1 MMFLEKIWLIPLF
14 PALGAL
20 AQLLFGRKLP
30 DRGVSAVSVGLP
42 WLSFLW
48 AVGCLLALLGQPEH
62 VFASKPLYSW
72 LPAGAFRLSSGSVG
86 SLNVDVGFL
95 LDPLSA
101 VMVLVVTGVGL
112 LIHIYSI
119 GYMAR
124 EGGYYRFFGYLNL
137 FMFSMLILVLANNYL
152 MMFVGW
158 EGVGLCSYLLIGFY
172 FLRKSA
178 SDAGKKAFVVN
189 RVGDAGFL
197 LGIFLTVG
205 ALGTI
210 KFTEFAPAL
219 ASGHFA
225 VDRKSTRL
233 NSSH

>member
-30 DRGVSAVSVGLP
+30 DRAVSAVSVGLP
-42 WLSFLW
+42 GLSFLW
-48 AVGCLLALLGQPEH
+48 AVGCFLALRGQPEH
-62 VFASKPLYSW
+62 VFASRPLYSW
-72 LPAGAFRLSSGSVG
+72 LPAGAFRRSSGSVG

-119 GYMAR
+119 GYMAH

-158 EGVGLCSYLLIGFY
+158 ERSEEHTSELQSLAYLVCRL
-172 FLRKSA
+172 LLE
-178 SDAGKKAFVVN
+178 KKKN
-189 RVGDAGFL
+189 IPL
-197 LGIFLTVG
+197 M
-205 ALGTI
+205 
-210 KFTEFAPAL
+210 
-219 ASGHFA
+219 
-225 VDRKSTRL
+225 
-233 NSSH
+233 